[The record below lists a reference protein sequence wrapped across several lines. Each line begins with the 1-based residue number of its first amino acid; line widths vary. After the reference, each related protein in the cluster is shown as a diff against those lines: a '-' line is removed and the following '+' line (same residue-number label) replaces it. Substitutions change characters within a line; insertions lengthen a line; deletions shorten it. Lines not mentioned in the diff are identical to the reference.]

1 VNIIKDKPAVVVAEG
16 ANGNLSIII
25 LVLLRIIYK
34 YKLLLWSFGYKPDY
48 GFNPRKRL
56 ADTYRLM
63 TYNLVDG
70 IIFYSNQGKQQAS
83 KYLNNHEKLFVANN
97 TIDTNQESVIY
108 ANLKILGKSQIRSD
122 LGIES
127 KKMVLYIGRLIKDKQ
142 VDHLLNSF
150 SLVEAITGDVLL
162 VLIGDGPEKDNLH
175 QLAIKLNLKNILF
188 CGSIYDKM
196 MVGKYLYISDVIVN
210 PGRLGNSV
218 IHSFCYK
225 TPVIAQK
232 INRPFHGEGAEYL
245 IDGYN
250 GFWVK
255 DGDKNNLKNKILY
268 CLNNE
273 ELLESLSRNA
283 QKTSNK
289 YSVGNFVK
297 QFNDVIM
304 ME

>member
-1 VNIIKDKPAVVVAEG
+1 MCEIPKTGCIILFQRILPHYRHTQLEEIVKVNKLVKIIYGQDLKKGTVKTYKSNNRKFLFRRNYYLFKKKEIYITAGIVNIIKDKPAVVVAEG

-175 QLAIKLNLKNILF
+175 QLAIKLNLKNILLAMF
-188 CGSIYDKM
+188 
-196 MVGKYLYISDVIVN
+196 
-210 PGRLGNSV
+210 
-218 IHSFCYK
+218 
-225 TPVIAQK
+225 
-232 INRPFHGEGAEYL
+232 
-245 IDGYN
+245 
-250 GFWVK
+250 
-255 DGDKNNLKNKILY
+255 
-268 CLNNE
+268 
-273 ELLESLSRNA
+273 
-283 QKTSNK
+283 
-289 YSVGNFVK
+289 
-297 QFNDVIM
+297 
-304 ME
+304 